1 MMRMTVFHHQESE
14 DLISKSKTK
23 KITKNVS
30 SSKCDDSP
38 NEASFD
44 DLSQEESSENVNS
57 DQEKRLANERPKRS
71 SAFMIAMKNMKEF
84 PQKTSIIG
92 MGEQDKCHKWFHVSS
107 GRNNAISYTVDIRR
121 ELRCSCE
128 YFVQKNTPCKHI
140 LYIMMKVLN
149 VKKSSYILQQIYLI
163 KKEIKNLLNCCLS
176 EKSKS
181 NQMTPKAMLGT
192 TSTVTSLHVL
202 QQKQVSLTETLP
214 RKPFLPEP
222 QNDPY

>member
-1 MMRMTVFHHQESE
+1 
-14 DLISKSKTK
+14 
-23 KITKNVS
+23 
-30 SSKCDDSP
+30 
-38 NEASFD
+38 
-44 DLSQEESSENVNS
+44 
-57 DQEKRLANERPKRS
+57 
-71 SAFMIAMKNMKEF
+71 
-84 PQKTSIIG
+84 
-92 MGEQDKCHKWFHVSS
+92 MGEQDKYHNWFHVSS

-128 YFVQKNTPCKHI
+128 YFAQKNTPCKHI

-181 NQMTPKAMLGT
+181 NRMTPKAMLGT